1 MYCYAKAWLS
11 PVLYQLIDGEIE
23 HGQKKREEW
32 RVGRRERREL
42 EKMEGLN
49 GDGSKAKIE

>member
-23 HGQKKREEW
+23 NGRKKREEW
-32 RVGRRERREL
+32 RVGRRERRAGE
-42 EKMEGLN
+42 
-49 GDGSKAKIE
+49 DGGIRWGGNKAKIE